1 MHSKKFTKS
10 ERRGLPGGPNEMFT
24 YVTGVFSTEGYKKDS
39 PDINN
44 PFNIIPSGNISMK
57 DVDFPVMGIDNL
69 GNKQMMTPGGE
80 YQFPGDMVFELPMA
94 QFGLNDIKRSLSDY
108 VQGKQG
114 YIPDIFTGGK
124 PTRKAL
130 DEAERNIN
138 TLSSYVNPKNYN
150 SFLDPIKNYNNY
162 DTFDEAFAAARKD
175 HGGPGGFF
183 LYDGKRHSTKL
194 KGEPGNKETGNILDQ
209 LKDEP
214 YYERLKEIWIE
225 LGQPNIS
232 MGTDDTNMVLPI
244 SQAPVYNFAEGV
256 LPETEVDLFGEGN
269 RPHLNPFTKGND
281 IYISKP
287 TYPASGKDQSKRKK
301 QLAENILEE
310 LTHNYQINQ
319 MGTAKFLGKLADDA
333 IIGGLAKKNPYH
345 TPGAL
350 EHEAHGPIEDA
361 FEAYVFDNAKD
372 FPRLKKGGDL
382 YKAQKGFFDSM
393 KSYLRGEQGYVPDIL
408 TGNIPTKKALSA
420 GKDFVLENPEVVMDV
435 LTHTPAGK
443 VIKGAD
449 DALQIMS
456 IPGALV
462 AEGVEGI
469 QNQGDQEFNFMDAM
483 PNLNDAFY
491 DPTTMK
497 TVAGVKGVDGLKGFG
512 LNVLTDPLSYVGV
525 GLARSFL
532 GKAAPKLIKPVVSS
546 TSGKLSNFDSAYIK
560 DMGLNVKSYDD
571 LLNQYNQAN
580 KTYRTVNISD
590 DALTNPEFL
599 NAAKKAGVDIN
610 NTDELR
616 KYIATSV
623 PYKKFGNVY
632 TESLLKNTND
642 GRSFMFTS
650 PNKDFTIGYAPKGY
664 TARMPIFTDD
674 ATKLSIPELTN
685 RLKSTRFSE
694 TPYMDL
700 INNPNLANT
709 LPSGT
714 RISMMGS
721 ANKPQVPRNTIQF
734 LGNRGERLFDPNL
747 VDMMRAE
754 DALRATNFMYGGDLP
769 KAQYGLNL
777 LDDLVKAGAK
787 KFGSAFRK
795 PPKLKVEGLDKAVY
809 STGRKQYDNLTMQQL
824 NDVVSNRK
832 AWINSDEYFTRRF
845 NQLRKS
851 DAYKYLPKD
860 DLTNLIKSNVKSM
873 ENAFDDLT
881 VKFSKDFDNQ
891 GVYTGKQ
898 IGIKT
903 PDGSGVGYSPTLN
916 TYLDVFDHEVMHAL
930 QPKSGSFNEK
940 YLDTIYKITK
950 SKIDEG
956 VDVSKIKKYLIDK
969 GTSMDDISKGF
980 HKGQNHMTTNLSEK
994 LKELPSNKYQ
1004 NVFEY
1009 LSVPAEQNVRHIQ
1022 AIENLV
1028 KKYGYD
1034 YGKVSDDLLKKFA
1047 DDVINGNN
1055 KFNVDTLFRNLAD
1068 DSGKAVDVGS
1078 KSWNKIVRP
1087 ILENAWM
1094 FPVAGTVAGATEY
1107 KEGGSVSWQ
1116 WKGNTYSGTLI
1127 PSRETA
1133 THRYARTKNG
1143 KIKSLPKKQDAGEVE
1158 LTQDFVKDVRTKDH
1172 EKKRALMMRRHAAPP
1187 RKDDRGFFER
1197 LGHTV
1202 EKALGDIRLSYLD
1215 FPKTDAQAEFQKKM
1229 DDLFNYYN
1237 ELDPTGEDPQYQAV
1251 LDEKINELVNSPLGL
1266 QSTKDMDL
1274 NLENEDALRHAYST
1288 AEASKLL
1295 QNKVRNSK
1303 FGNMLDVLG
1312 IDDVVGFL
1320 GSNALGIGHEL
1331 TRFSKDERPFL
1342 LKLKESGQDIYN
1354 NILGSIEALDD
1365 KSSEEIFQSLRKI
1378 AEAGGFYS
1386 GQVSDTEYEEAQKKF
1401 GGKIRIY
1408 EDYINGIYDNSPNIK
1423 HVEKV
1428 YDKLNRVYKNKAN
1441 QINMSPQNFIM
1452 THLVKR

>member
-44 PFNIIPSGNISMK
+44 PFNIIPSGKISMK

-114 YIPDIFTGGK
+114 YIPDIFTGGI
-124 PTRKAL
+124 PTKRAL
-130 DEAERNIN
+130 N
-138 TLSSYVNPKNYN
+138 TATSYANPKNYN
-150 SFLDPIKNYNNY
+150 SFLDPIKSYDNY
-162 DTFDEAFAAARKD
+162 DTFDKAFSAARD
-175 HGGPGGFF
+175 DAGGPGGFF
-183 LYDGKRHSTKL
+183 LYNGKRHSTKY
-194 KGEPGNKETGNILDQ
+194 KGEPGNKETADIFDQ

-214 YYERLKEIWIE
+214 YYERLIKLWIE
-225 LGQPNIS
+225 QGQPNIS

-256 LPETEVDLFGEGN
+256 LPETGVDLFAEGN
-269 RPHLNPFTKGND
+269 RPHLAPFTKGND
-281 IYISKP
+281 IYIRKP
-287 TYPASGKDQSKRKK
+287 SYPASGKDQSKRKK

-310 LTHNYQINQ
+310 LTHNYQINK
-319 MGTAKFLGKLADDA
+319 MGTAKFLGTLVGDEFKSWVDN
-333 IIGGLAKKNPYH
+333 KNTYH
-345 TPGAL
+345 NPGTL
-350 EHEAHGPIEDA
+350 EHEAHGAIEDA
-361 FEAYVFDNAKD
+361 FNDYVFDNKD
-372 FPRLKKGGDL
+372 FPKLKKGGDL

-408 TGNIPTKKALSA
+408 TGGLPTSSVVNAMKPMATELAPLLSR
-420 GKDFVLENPEVVMDV
+420 
-435 LTHTPAGK
+435 TPAGK
-443 VIKGAD
+443 IIKMGD
-449 DALQIMS
+449 DALQIAS
-456 IPGALV
+456 VPGALV
-462 AEGVEGI
+462 AEAVEGI

-512 LNVLTDPLSYVGV
+512 LNLVTDPLSYVGV
-525 GLARSFL
+525 GVLRSIL
-532 GKAAPKLIKPVVSS
+532 GKGATKLIKPVVSS
-546 TSGKLSNFDSAYIK
+546 TSGKLSNFDAAYIK
-560 DMGLNVKSYDD
+560 DMGLNVKNYDD

-590 DALTNPEFL
+590 DALRNPEFL

-642 GRSFMFTS
+642 KRSFMFTS
-650 PNKDFTIGYAPKGY
+650 PNKNFTIGYAPQGY

-769 KAQYGLNL
+769 KAQFGFV
-777 LDDLVKAGAK
+777 DDLFKAGAK
-787 KFGSAFRK
+787 RFSSAFRK
-795 PPKLKVEGLDKAVY
+795 SPKLNVTGLDDAVY
-809 STGRKQYDNLTMQQL
+809 KTGRNQYGNLTMQQL

-832 AWINSDEYFTRRF
+832 AWINSDEYLTRRF
-845 NQLRKS
+845 RQLRKS

-873 ENAFDDLT
+873 EKAFDDLT
-881 VKFSKDFDNQ
+881 IKFSKDFDNQ

-903 PDGSGVGYSPTLN
+903 PDGSGVGYSPTLD
-916 TYLDVFDHEVMHAL
+916 TYLDVFDHEVIHAL
-930 QPKSGSFNEK
+930 QPKSGTFNEK
-940 YLDTIYKITK
+940 YLESIYKIAK
-950 SKIDEG
+950 SKIDAGE
-956 VDVSKIKKYLIDK
+956 DVSKIKKMLIDK

-980 HKGQNHMTTNLSEK
+980 HKGQNHMTTNLSPK
-994 LKELPSNKYQ
+994 LKERPSGKYE
-1004 NVFEY
+1004 NLFEY
-1009 LSVPAEQNVRHIQ
+1009 LSDPAEQNVRHIQ

-1047 DDVINGNN
+1047 DDVVNGNN
-1055 KFNVDTLFRNLAD
+1055 KFGVDTLFGNLAD

-1158 LTQDFVKDVRTKDH
+1158 LTQGFVKDIREKDN
-1172 EKKRALMMRRHAAPP
+1172 EKKRALMMGRDAAPP
-1187 RKDDRGFFER
+1187 RQNDRGFFER
-1197 LGHTV
+1197 LGDKV
-1202 EKALGDIRLSYLD
+1202 GKALGRDMHLSYLD

-1251 LDEKINELVNSPLGL
+1251 LDEKIQELVNSPLGV

-1274 NLENEDALRHAYST
+1274 NLQNEDALRHAYST

-1295 QNKVRNSK
+1295 KNKVRNSK
-1303 FGNMLDVLG
+1303 FGNMLDALG

-1331 TRFSKDERPFL
+1331 QRFSKDERPFL
-1342 LKLKESGQDIYN
+1342 TKLKESGQDIYN

-1365 KSSEEIFQSLRKI
+1365 RSSEEVFESLRKI
-1378 AEAGGFYS
+1378 AEDGGFYS
-1386 GQVSDTEYEEAQKKF
+1386 GQVSDLEYKEAQKKF

-1428 YDKLNRVYKNKAN
+1428 YDKLNRVYKNRAN
-1441 QINMSPQNFIM
+1441 QMNMSPQNFIM